1 MTYTA
6 TLDGDEIARGTIQEI
21 QAASAEA
28 MTGLLAQDPEGVAIS
43 AQTANRAFQS
53 GAVEEGVAEYG
64 HWTTYVMVG
73 EASMTLRIT
82 GEAS

>member
-1 MTYTA
+1 MKYA
-6 TLDGDEIARGTIQEI
+6 VTLDGDEIARGTIQEV

-53 GAVEEGVAEYG
+53 GAVEEAVKAYG

-73 EASMTLRIT
+73 EASRTLRVS
-82 GEAS
+82 GEA